1 MALTFYHRLQANLA
15 YRQGVGKVTPT
26 AIEKYSKIINC
37 CRRNEENM
45 KEHVDGE
52 WMNKEVLPNLSPDI
66 EAVAAYLTRKL
77 GATKADVT
85 KSTVKN
91 EMSGGI

>member
-1 MALTFYHRLQANLA
+1 
-15 YRQGVGKVTPT
+15 
-26 AIEKYSKIINC
+26 
-37 CRRNEENM
+37 M

-52 WMNKEVLPNLSPDI
+52 LMNKEVLPNLSPDI